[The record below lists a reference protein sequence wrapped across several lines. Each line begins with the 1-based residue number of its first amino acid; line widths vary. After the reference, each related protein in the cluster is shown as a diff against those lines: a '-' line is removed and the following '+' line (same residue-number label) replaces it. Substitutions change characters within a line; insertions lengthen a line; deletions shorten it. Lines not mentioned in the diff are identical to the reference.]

1 MDFSL
6 TEEQRMYRSAVR
18 SFVDKELAPYAAE
31 VDERQELRWE
41 AIAKMPTLG
50 LTGLQVPE
58 EYGGAGL
65 DSVSAAIA
73 IEEISRACGSTG
85 LAVAAHN
92 WLCCYPIS
100 RWGTPEQKEAYLPA
114 LTSGKVLG
122 SLALTEPGAGSDLV
136 GGVRTSAV
144 KEGDSWIIDG
154 SKTWITNATSA
165 PVVVTLARTDRHAE
179 KPSRGLS
186 MLLVENDRPGFTVEP
201 PIPKMGVRGS
211 HSCPLTYEGV
221 RVPQGNLLGDE
232 GRGLH
237 QTLQTLDGGRIS
249 IAACCIG
256 LAQAALDATLTYI
269 KERETFGKKLAEH
282 QAVQFKIAD
291 MASQIEGARIM
302 TYYAAWLKDQGAD
315 FNQQAGMAK
324 LLASE
329 ASEFAAYEAIQ
340 LHGGY
345 GYSTEFPVERI
356 YRDQRL
362 MTIGEGANEIL
373 RMVIARKV
381 IGH

>member
-1 MDFSL
+1 MDFAL
-6 TEEQRMYRSAVR
+6 NDEQRMYRAAVR
-18 SFVDKELAPYAAE
+18 NFVDNELKPFAAE
-31 VDERQELRWE
+31 VDEKQELRWE

-50 LTGLQVPE
+50 MTGLQVPE

-85 LAVAAHN
+85 LAMAAHN
-92 WLCCYPIS
+92 GLCCFPLIT
-100 RWGTPEQKEAYLPA
+100 WGTAEQKEKYLPTLA
-114 LTSGKVLG
+114 SGKVLG
-122 SLALTEPGAGSDLV
+122 SLALTEPNAGSDLV
-136 GGVRTSAV
+136 GGVRTTAV

-154 SKTWITNATSA
+154 SKTWITNAPTA
-165 PVVVTLARTDRHAE
+165 PVVVTLVRTDRFAE
-179 KPSRGLS
+179 KPSHGMS
-186 MLLVENDRPGFTVEP
+186 MIIVEQDTPGFTVEP
-201 PIPKMGVRGS
+201 TIPKMGVRGS
-211 HSCPLTYEGV
+211 HSCPLTYDGV
-221 RVPQGNLLGDE
+221 RVPLGNLLGEE

-249 IAACCIG
+249 IAACCVG
-256 LAQAALDATLTYI
+256 LAQAALDATLEYI
-269 KERETFGKKLAEH
+269 TVRETFGKKLAEH

-291 MASQIEGARIM
+291 MASRTEAARLM
-302 TYYAAWLKDQGAD
+302 VYYAAWKKDQGRGYSKE
-315 FNQQAGMAK
+315 AGMAK

-329 ASEFAAYEAIQ
+329 TSEFVAYEAIQ

-373 RMVIARKV
+373 RMVIARRV
-381 IGH
+381 IDA